1 MTVFLDE
8 NENIETLKITIGDL
22 LTSKEQNVDIH
33 TIGII
38 FYWVFKKLRQ
48 RKVNM
53 LVFIHFNILA
63 YIYIMVCIIAPSRF
77 NRERKRIGPLPS
89 LRNIGLEQRSSF
101 RWMCL

>member
-8 NENIETLKITIGDL
+8 NENIETLKITIGDDL
-22 LTSKEQNVDIH
+22 LTPKEQNVDIH

-63 YIYIMVCIIAPSRF
+63 IYI
-77 NRERKRIGPLPS
+77 
-89 LRNIGLEQRSSF
+89 
-101 RWMCL
+101 